1 MLHLSRSIAQLAA
14 VLSVCSSGA
23 LVCAQ
28 AFPENWDDRFFR
40 TGMNAQVRT
49 MHAKGDTLYVGG
61 IFTKAGGI
69 TVNLIGRFD
78 GRT

>member
-1 MLHLSRSIAQLAA
+1 
-14 VLSVCSSGA
+14 
-23 LVCAQ
+23 
-28 AFPENWDDRFFR
+28 
-40 TGMNAQVRT
+40 MNAQVRT